1 MGGMDLGRMGVLV
14 LVAGIALAAVG
25 GILVLAG
32 QLGLGNLPGDIS
44 VKGRR
49 GSFYF
54 PIVSCLI
61 VSVVL
66 TVVLNLIARR

>member
-1 MGGMDLGRMGVLV
+1 MDLGRIGVLV
-14 LVAGIALAAVG
+14 VVAGLALAAVG

-32 QLGLGNLPGDIS
+32 QLGLGKLPGDIAFR
-44 VKGRR
+44 GRR

-54 PIVSCLI
+54 PIVSCLV